1 MSPIELYR
9 EMGSITPHVVAVA
22 LCGARLVPIAFLC
35 PLLGGS
41 AVPMTVKLSLVLSL
55 AAFLHFGA
63 GIGAELMIPDA
74 LTFAML
80 AGKEITFGVV
90 LGLISALPFDAART
104 GGRFI
109 DLFRGSSAEAAL
121 PWSNS
126 KESATGDVLY
136 QLLIAMAAAGVAMP
150 IVLGAIFKSFAVV
163 QLGAFVASESVAMQV
178 AALVGT
184 TFAVG
189 LAIGAPVAG
198 ASLAVDCLL
207 GLISRGS
214 PAMNLQDTGAPL
226 RILAGGA
233 VAWLA
238 IGVVMERLMGL
249 VLDSEV
255 AMHSVMIL
263 AR

>member
-1 MSPIELYR
+1 MNPINFDGDLKAFA
-9 EMGSITPHVVAVA
+9 PHLVAIA
-22 LCGARLVPIAFLC
+22 LCSARLLPIAFCC

-41 AVPMTVKLSLVLSL
+41 SAPTFVKLSLVLAL
-55 AAFLHFGA
+55 AGFLHFSA
-63 GIGAELMIPDA
+63 GVGGEGPVPDV
-74 LTFAML
+74 LTFAQR
-80 AGKEITFGVV
+80 AGKEVTFGLA
-90 LGLISALPFDAART
+90 LGLISALPFDAARI

-121 PWSNS
+121 PWANS

-136 QLLIAMAAAGVAMP
+136 QLLIAMAAGGTVMP
-150 IVLGAIFKSFAVV
+150 LILSAIFKSFALVP
-163 QLGAFVASESVAMQV
+163 LGAYVSGESVVLQI

-184 TFAVG
+184 AFAVG
-189 LAIGAPVAG
+189 LAVGAPVAA

-233 VAWLA
+233 VTWLG
-238 IGVVMERLMGL
+238 IGVVMERLLSHG
-249 VLDSEV
+249 VALDLTSF
-255 AMHSVMIL
+255 IGR

>member
-1 MSPIELYR
+1 MNALDLYR
-9 EMGSITPHVVAVA
+9 EAGTFAPHVIGVA
-22 LCGARLVPIAFLC
+22 LCGARLLPIAFLC
-35 PLLGGS
+35 PLLGGAS
-41 AVPMTVKLSLVLSL
+41 APTTVKLSLVLAL
-55 AAFLHFGA
+55 AGFLHFSAGTGA
-63 GIGAELMIPDA
+63 GLVVPDVLA
-74 LTFAML
+74 FAML
-80 AGKEITFGVV
+80 AAKEVTFGVV
-90 LGLISALPFDAART
+90 LGLVSALPFDAARI

-121 PWSNS
+121 PWANA

-136 QLLIAMAAAGVAMP
+136 QLLVAMAAAGVAMP
-150 IVLGAIFKSFAVV
+150 IVLSAIFKSFAVV
-163 QLGAFVASESVAMQV
+163 QLGAYVASESAVMQV

-189 LAIGAPVAG
+189 LSIGAPVAG

-249 VLDSEV
+249 VVDSDAAIQAV
-255 AMHSVMIL
+255 VLL

>member
-1 MSPIELYR
+1 MSPLDLYR
-9 EMGSITPHVVAVA
+9 EAGTFAPHLIGVS
-22 LCGARLVPIAFLC
+22 LCGARLLPIAFLC
-35 PLLGGS
+35 PLLGGAS
-41 AVPMTVKLSLVLSL
+41 TPTTVKLSLVLAL
-55 AAFLHFGA
+55 AGFLHFSAGVGA
-63 GIGAELMIPDA
+63 DIQVPDV
-74 LTFAML
+74 LTFAMM
-80 AGKEITFGVV
+80 AGKEVVFGVV
-90 LGLISALPFDAART
+90 LGLVSALPFDAARV

-121 PWSNS
+121 PWASS

-136 QLLIAMAAAGVAMP
+136 QLLVAMAAAGVAMP
-150 IVLGAIFKSFAVV
+150 IVLSAIFKSFAVV
-163 QLGAFVASESVAMQV
+163 GVGTFVANDSVAMQV

-189 LAIGAPVAG
+189 LAVGAPVAG

-214 PAMNLQDTGAPL
+214 SAMNLQDVGAPM

-238 IGVVMERLMGL
+238 IGVVMERLLAL
-249 VLDSEV
+249 VVDSDS
-255 AMHSVMIL
+255 AIHSIL
-263 AR
+263 LLAQ

>member
-1 MSPIELYR
+1 MTSIDLYR
-9 EMGSITPHVVAVA
+9 EAASFAPHLIAVA
-22 LCGARLVPIAFLC
+22 LCSARLLPIAFLC
-35 PLLGGS
+35 PLFGG
-41 AVPMTVKLSLVLSL
+41 AAAPTPVKLSLVLAL
-55 AAFLHFGA
+55 AAFLHFSA
-63 GIGAELMIPDA
+63 GVGTGLVVSDV

-80 AGKEITFGVV
+80 AGKELLFGVV
-90 LGLISALPFDAART
+90 LGLISALPFDAARI

-121 PWSNS
+121 PWSNAR
-126 KESATGDVLY
+126 ESAMGDVLH

-150 IVLGAIFKSFAVV
+150 IMAGSLLKSFAAVG
-163 QLGAFVASESVAMQV
+163 LGAYVASESGVMQV
-178 AALVGT
+178 AALIGT

-233 VAWLA
+233 VAWLS
-238 IGVVMERLMGL
+238 IGVVTERLLGL
-249 VLDSEV
+249 VLDSD
-255 AMHSVMIL
+255 AALTSVLLL